1 MSVRLRYD
9 GARTGRLAR
18 MAGALTVA
26 TSFFALVIGLVLVE
40 SLFTDLTAS
49 FRVSESAIV
58 AIGETID
65 VVDHSV
71 SRIDES
77 LDAASASLASVGTA
91 AVIASD
97 GLEDVAVFLEEDLP
111 ADVEAILVAMP
122 AAIQTAEAIDGTLSA
137 LAFFGVDYN
146 PEEPFDD
153 SLRRVEE
160 ALDELPDELRAQS
173 ATIQALIPSVRELGR
188 QTDSLA
194 EAVDAIE
201 TDLTEIHQLVSSYR
215 ITVAEAQ
222 ASIEETN
229 SNLGEKVWL
238 LRLLVVVIS
247 LVGIVV
253 GSALISLGRTLDG
266 LAVLGSEP
274 DPALPRRSTTP

>member
-1 MSVRLRYD
+1 MSVRVRYD
-9 GARTGRLAR
+9 GARTGRPAR
-18 MAGALTVA
+18 MAGVLTVA
-26 TSFFALVIGLVLVE
+26 TSLFALIIGLVLVE
-40 SLFTDLTAS
+40 SLLTDLTAS

-58 AIGETID
+58 AIGETIE
-65 VVDHSV
+65 VVDASV

-91 AVIASD
+91 AGIASD

-153 SLRRVEE
+153 SLRRVEG
-160 ALDELPDELRAQS
+160 ALAELPDEFRAQS

-201 TDLTEIHQLVSSYR
+201 TDLTEIHQLVGSYR
-215 ITVAEAQ
+215 ITVDEAQ

-229 SNLGEKVWL
+229 SNLGEKAWL
-238 LRLLVVVIS
+238 LRLLVVLMS

-253 GSALISLGRTLDG
+253 GSALISLGRTLDDLVVVG
-266 LAVLGSEP
+266 PEP

>member
-1 MSVRLRYD
+1 MNVRVRYD
-9 GARTGRLAR
+9 GARTGRPAR
-18 MAGALTVA
+18 MAGALTLA
-26 TSFFALVIGLVLVE
+26 TSLFALVIGLVLVE

-58 AIGETID
+58 AIGETLD
-65 VVDHSV
+65 VVDDSV
-71 SRIDES
+71 SRIGES

-91 AVIASD
+91 AAIASD
-97 GLEDVAVFLEEDLP
+97 GLEDVAVFLEEELP
-111 ADVEAILVAMP
+111 ADLETILVAMP
-122 AAIQTAEAIDGTLSA
+122 AAIQTAEAIDSTLSA

-146 PEEPFDD
+146 PEEPFGD

-160 ALDELPDELRAQS
+160 ALAELPDELRAQS

-188 QTDSLA
+188 QADSLA
-194 EAVDAIE
+194 ETVDAME
-201 TDLTEIHQLVSSYR
+201 TDLTEIHQLVGSYR
-215 ITVAEAQ
+215 ITVDEAQ

-238 LRLLVVVIS
+238 LRLLIVLIS

-253 GSALISLGRTLDG
+253 GSALISLGRTLDDLVV
-266 LAVLGSEP
+266 LAPEP

>member
-1 MSVRLRYD
+1 MNVRVRYD
-9 GARTGRLAR
+9 GARTGRPAR

-26 TSFFALVIGLVLVE
+26 TSLFALVIGLVLVE

-65 VVDHSV
+65 VVDDSV

-91 AVIASD
+91 AAIASD
-97 GLEDVAVFLEEDLP
+97 GLEEVVVFLEEELP
-111 ADVEAILVAMP
+111 GDVEAILVAMP

-160 ALDELPDELRAQS
+160 ALAKLPDELRAQS

-188 QTDSLA
+188 QTDRLA

-201 TDLTEIHQLVSSYR
+201 TDLTEIHQLVGSYR
-215 ITVAEAQ
+215 ITVDEAQ

-238 LRLLVVVIS
+238 LRLLVVLIS

-253 GSALISLGRTLDG
+253 GSALISLGRTLDDLVV
-266 LAVLGSEP
+266 LAPEP

>member
-1 MSVRLRYD
+1 MNVRVRYD
-9 GARTGRLAR
+9 GARTGRPAR
-18 MAGALTVA
+18 MAGALTLA
-26 TSFFALVIGLVLVE
+26 TSLFALVIGLVLVE

-58 AIGETID
+58 AIGETLD
-65 VVDHSV
+65 VVDDSV
-71 SRIDES
+71 SRIGES

-91 AVIASD
+91 AAIASD
-97 GLEDVAVFLEEDLP
+97 GLEDVAVFLEEELP
-111 ADVEAILVAMP
+111 ADLETILVAMP
-122 AAIQTAEAIDGTLSA
+122 AAIQTAEAIDSTLSA

-146 PEEPFDD
+146 PEEPFGD

-160 ALDELPDELRAQS
+160 ALAELPDELRAQS

-188 QTDSLA
+188 QADSLA
-194 EAVDAIE
+194 ETVDAME
-201 TDLTEIHQLVSSYR
+201 TDLTEIHQLVGSYR
-215 ITVAEAQ
+215 ITVDEAQ

-238 LRLLVVVIS
+238 LRLLIVLIS

-253 GSALISLGRTLDG
+253 GSALVSLGRTLDDLVV
-266 LAVLGSEP
+266 LAPEP

>member
-1 MSVRLRYD
+1 MNVRVRYD
-9 GARTGRLAR
+9 GARTGRPAR
-18 MAGALTVA
+18 VAGALTLA
-26 TSFFALVIGLVLVE
+26 TSLFALVIGLVLVE

-58 AIGETID
+58 AIGETLD
-65 VVDHSV
+65 VVDDSV
-71 SRIDES
+71 SGIGES
-77 LDAASASLASVGTA
+77 LNAASASLASVGTA
-91 AVIASD
+91 AAIASD
-97 GLEDVAVFLEEDLP
+97 GLEDVAVFLEEELP
-111 ADVEAILVAMP
+111 ADVETILVAMP

-160 ALDELPDELRAQS
+160 ALAELPEELRAQS
-173 ATIQALIPSVRELGR
+173 AAIQALIPSVRELGR

-194 EAVDAIE
+194 EAVDAME
-201 TDLTEIHQLVSSYR
+201 TDLTEIHQLVGSYR
-215 ITVAEAQ
+215 ITVDEAQ

-238 LRLLVVVIS
+238 LRLLVILIS
-247 LVGIVV
+247 LVGVVV
-253 GSALISLGRTLDG
+253 GSALISLGRTLDD
-266 LAVLGSEP
+266 LVVLGSEP

>member
-1 MSVRLRYD
+1 MNVRVRSD

-18 MAGALTVA
+18 MAGAVTVA
-26 TSFFALVIGLVLVE
+26 TSLFALVIGLVLVE
-40 SLFTDLTAS
+40 SLVTDLTAS
-49 FRVSESAIV
+49 FQVSESAIV
-58 AIGETID
+58 AIGETIE
-65 VVDHSV
+65 VVDASV

-91 AVIASD
+91 AAIASD

-160 ALDELPDELRAQS
+160 ALAELPDELKAQS

-201 TDLTEIHQLVSSYR
+201 TDLAEIHQLVGSYR
-215 ITVAEAQ
+215 ITVDEAQ

-229 SNLGEKVWL
+229 SNLGEKAWL
-238 LRLLVVVIS
+238 LRLLVVLMS

-253 GSALISLGRTLDG
+253 GSALISLGRTLDDLVVVG
-266 LAVLGSEP
+266 PEP